1 MKIFLLTDLEGIP
14 GVTTIEQM
22 ERDSLPNLRAR
33 ELLGEWIDKTAAYCR
48 EFGADTVYY
57 LDGHGGG
64 KNVSPEQIDPSLI
77 KCSITDWVDLLKR
90 GEIDAQIELGAHARA
105 GTVGGFLDHT
115 ISSKEWFRYTLGGVE
130 YSELAIH
137 AALCGVYNVPIVACI
152 GDVTVC
158 EQAKEYI
165 PEIVTGAVKV
175 ASCRN
180 LCTDFPN
187 AEEII
192 RETVKKALESYRE
205 IPPMKVSL
213 PSTVEL
219 TYYRTDMCE
228 KALSRAKGPVERVDA
243 RTLRKTVDRIET
255 YEDLKF

>member
-1 MKIFLLTDLEGIP
+1 MKIFILTDLEGIP
-14 GVTTIEQM
+14 GVNSIDQM
-22 ERDSLPNLRAR
+22 ERMSPPNLQAKK
-33 ELLGEWIDKTAAYCR
+33 LLGEWTNKTAAYCR

-57 LDGHGGG
+57 LDGHAGGG
-64 KNVSPEQIDPSLI
+64 NIFPEQIDPSLI
-77 KCSITDWVDLLKR
+77 KCTIPEWVDLLKR

-105 GTVGGFLDHT
+105 GTIGGFLDHT

-192 RETVKKALESYRE
+192 RETVKKALESYRK

-213 PSTVEL
+213 PSDVEL